1 MRDAVTA
8 ALPSGVDNR
17 AAWERMP
24 RPAAMPRPVQASIAM
39 KLNKNLGLLMLGIYL
54 IVIGIVGL
62 FDLRLGELN
71 LIVPVLALVSGIFVL
86 LGR

>member
-1 MRDAVTA
+1 
-8 ALPSGVDNR
+8 
-17 AAWERMP
+17 
-24 RPAAMPRPVQASIAM
+24 M
-39 KLNKNLGLLMLGIYL
+39 KLNKNLGFLMLGIYL

-71 LIVPVLALVSGIFVL
+71 LIIPVMALVSGILVL